1 MKVHVIE
8 TKNGIWTNVDVSV
21 KNQMTEVLV
30 NTCDSKTKRTCEFG
44 KYLDIKNC
52 SQEISLFGK
61 LVLPFEDEILNI
73 TETSLPDKKV
83 THKKKQQPYL
93 HYFINNYVLVII
105 ITLVCQINRGS

>member
-61 LVLPFEDEILNI
+61 LVLPFEDKILNI

-83 THKKKQQPYL
+83 THKKNSSLIYTISLIIMCLLLLL
-93 HYFINNYVLVII
+93 HL
-105 ITLVCQINRGS
+105 CAK

>member
-83 THKKKQQPYL
+83 THKKNSCLIYTISLIIMCLLLLL
-93 HYFINNYVLVII
+93 HL
-105 ITLVCQINRGS
+105 CAK

>member
-83 THKKKQQPYL
+83 THKKNSSLIYTISLIIMCLLLLL
-93 HYFINNYVLVII
+93 HL
-105 ITLVCQINRGS
+105 CAK